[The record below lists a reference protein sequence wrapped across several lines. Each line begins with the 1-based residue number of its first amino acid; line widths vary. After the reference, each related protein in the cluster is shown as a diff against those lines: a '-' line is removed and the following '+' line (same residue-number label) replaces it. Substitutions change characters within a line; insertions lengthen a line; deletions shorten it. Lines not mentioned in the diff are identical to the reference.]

1 MTAQILDG
9 KAISE
14 RIVDELRQRVD
25 AQAASGRRAPALAVI
40 LVGDDPA
47 SSIYVRN
54 KRRACERADVR
65 SVSHDL
71 PSATSQAELLALI
84 DRLNEDPEVD
94 GILVQMPLPKQID
107 PETVIERIHPDKDV
121 DGFHPYNIGRLAV
134 RMPTLRSCTPM
145 GVMTL
150 LKSVH
155 ADMRGMNALVVGASN
170 HVGRPMGLELL
181 MEGCTVTTAN
191 SQTRNLPVLA
201 LQADIV
207 VVAVGR
213 PNLVMGE
220 WIKEGATV
228 ADVGINRLPDGRIC
242 GDVEFAV
249 AAERAAWITPVPGGV
264 GPMTV
269 ASLLQNTLQAY
280 ETHQGKIEKS

>member
-1 MTAQILDG
+1 MFAQILDG
-9 KAISE
+9 KALSD
-14 RIVDELRQRVD
+14 RIVDGLKLRVD
-25 AQAASGRRAPALAVI
+25 ALRAAGRRAPALAVI

-71 PSATSQAELLALI
+71 PASTTQEALLALI
-84 DRLNEDPEVD
+84 DKLNDAPAVD

-134 RMPTLRSCTPM
+134 RMPVLRSCTPM
-145 GVMTL
+145 GVMSL
-150 LKSVH
+150 LKTVH
-155 ADMRGMNALVVGASN
+155 ADMRGMQALVVGASN
-170 HVGRPMGLELL
+170 HVGRPMALELL
-181 MEGCTVTTAN
+181 MEGCTVTVAN

-201 LQADIV
+201 MQADIV
-207 VVAVGR
+207 VAAVGK
-213 PNLVMGE
+213 PGLVKGE

-228 ADVGINRLPDGRIC
+228 IDIGINRLPDGRLC
-242 GDVEFAV
+242 GDVEFE
-249 AAERAAWITPVPGGV
+249 AAKTRAAWITPVPGGV

-280 ETHQGKIEKS
+280 DIHTKT

>member
-9 KAISE
+9 KALSE

-25 AQAASGRRAPALAVI
+25 ALVASGKRAPALAVI

-47 SSIYVRN
+47 SAIYVRN
-54 KRRACERADVR
+54 KKRACERADVR

-71 PSATSQAELLALI
+71 PSATTQAELLELI

-155 ADMRGMNALVVGASN
+155 SDMRGMNALVVGASN

-213 PNLVMGE
+213 PNLVKGE
-220 WIKEGATV
+220 WIKQGATV

-242 GDVEFAV
+242 GDVEYAV

-269 ASLLQNTLQAY
+269 ASLLQNTLQACN
-280 ETHQGKIEKS
+280 THTA

>member
-1 MTAQILDG
+1 MCGAMTAQILDG
-9 KAISE
+9 KTLSE

-25 AQAASGRRAPALAVI
+25 ALVASGRRAPTLAVI

-47 SSIYVRN
+47 SAIYVRN
-54 KRRACERADVR
+54 KKRACERADVR
-65 SVSHDL
+65 SVAHDL
-71 PSATSQAELLALI
+71 PPSTTQAELLALI
-84 DRLNEDPEVD
+84 DQLNADPAVD
-94 GILVQMPLPKQID
+94 GILVQMPLPPQID

-150 LKSVH
+150 LKTVH
-155 ADMRGMNALVVGASN
+155 ADMRGLNALVVGASN

-213 PNLVMGE
+213 PNLVKGE
-220 WIKEGATV
+220 WIKPGATV

-242 GDVEFAV
+242 GDVEYAV

-280 ETHQGKIEKS
+280 DIHSK

>member
-1 MTAQILDG
+1 MSAQILDG
-9 KAISE
+9 KAQSE
-14 RIVDELRQRVD
+14 RIIDQIKLQVD
-25 AQAASGRRAPALAVI
+25 ALAAAGRRVPSLAVI

-54 KRRACERADVR
+54 KRRACERAGVG

-71 PSATSQAELLALI
+71 PASTTQAELLALI
-84 DRLNEDPEVD
+84 DALNKNPDVD
-94 GILVQMPLPKQID
+94 GILVQMPLPRQID

-150 LKSVH
+150 LQSVQD
-155 ADMRGMNALVVGASN
+155 DMRGMNALVVGASN

-181 MEGCTVTTAN
+181 MAGCTVTTAN

-207 VVAVGR
+207 VVAVGK
-213 PNLVMGE
+213 PNLIKGE
-220 WIKEGATV
+220 WIREGATV
-228 ADVGINRLPDGRIC
+228 VDVGINRLPDGRIC
-242 GDVEFAV
+242 GDVEFEV
-249 AAERAAWITPVPGGV
+249 ARHRAAWITPVPGGV

-280 ETHQGKIEKS
+280 AVHTS

>member
-1 MTAQILDG
+1 MSAQILDG
-9 KAISE
+9 KAQSE
-14 RIVDELRQRVD
+14 RIVDQIKLQVD
-25 AQAASGRRAPALAVI
+25 ALAADGKRVPALAVI

-54 KRRACERADVR
+54 KRRACERAGVC

-71 PSATSQAELLALI
+71 PASTTQAELLALI
-84 DRLNEDPEVD
+84 DALNQDRNVD
-94 GILVQMPLPKQID
+94 GILVQMPLPRQID
-107 PETVIERIHPDKDV
+107 PETVIESIHPGKDV

-150 LKSVH
+150 LQSVH

-181 MEGCTVTTAN
+181 MAGCTVTTAN

-207 VVAVGR
+207 VVAVGK
-213 PNLVMGE
+213 PNLVKGE
-220 WIKEGATV
+220 WIQEGATV
-228 ADVGINRLPDGRIC
+228 VDVGINRLPDGRLC
-242 GDVEFAV
+242 GDVEFPV
-249 AAERAAWITPVPGGV
+249 ASERAAWITPVPGGV

-280 ETHQGKIEKS
+280 DSHQI

>member
-1 MTAQILDG
+1 MFAQILDG
-9 KAISE
+9 KALSD
-14 RIVDELRQRVD
+14 RIVDGLKLRVD
-25 AQAASGRRAPALAVI
+25 ALRAAGRRAPALAVI

-71 PSATSQAELLALI
+71 PASTTQEALLALI
-84 DRLNEDPEVD
+84 DKLNDAPAVD

-134 RMPTLRSCTPM
+134 RMPVLRSCTPM
-145 GVMTL
+145 GVMSL
-150 LKSVH
+150 LKTVY
-155 ADMRGMNALVVGASN
+155 ADMRGMQALVVGASN
-170 HVGRPMGLELL
+170 HVGRPMALELL
-181 MEGCTVTTAN
+181 MEGCTVTVAN

-201 LQADIV
+201 MQADIV
-207 VVAVGR
+207 VAAVGK
-213 PNLVMGE
+213 PGLVKGE

-228 ADVGINRLPDGRIC
+228 IDIGINRLPDGRLC
-242 GDVEFAV
+242 GDVEFE
-249 AAERAAWITPVPGGV
+249 AAKTRAAWITPVPGGV

-280 ETHQGKIEKS
+280 DIHTKT

>member
-9 KAISE
+9 KALSE

-25 AQAASGRRAPALAVI
+25 ALVASGRRVPTLAVI

-47 SSIYVRN
+47 SAIYVRN
-54 KRRACERADVR
+54 KKRACERADVR
-65 SVSHDL
+65 SVAYDL
-71 PSATSQAELLALI
+71 PASTTQAELLALI
-84 DRLNEDPEVD
+84 DRLNDDPEVD
-94 GILVQMPLPKQID
+94 GILVQMPLPSQID

-150 LKSVH
+150 LKTVH

-213 PNLVMGE
+213 PNLVRGE

-280 ETHQGKIEKS
+280 ETHSKV

>member
-1 MTAQILDG
+1 MSAQILDG
-9 KAISE
+9 KAQSE
-14 RIVDELRQRVD
+14 HIIDQIRIQVD
-25 AQAASGRRAPALAVI
+25 ALAAAGKRVPSLAVI

-54 KRRACERADVR
+54 KRRACERAGVG

-71 PSATSQAELLALI
+71 PATTTQSELLALI
-84 DRLNEDPEVD
+84 DALNRDPAVD
-94 GILVQMPLPKQID
+94 GILVQMPLPRQID
-107 PETVIERIHPDKDV
+107 PETVIESIHPDKDV

-150 LKSVH
+150 LQSVH
-155 ADMRGMNALVVGASN
+155 DDMRGMNALVVGASN

-181 MEGCTVTTAN
+181 MAGCTVTTAN

-207 VVAVGR
+207 VVAVGK
-213 PNLVMGE
+213 PNLVKGE

-242 GDVEFAV
+242 GDVEFDV
-249 AAERAAWITPVPGGV
+249 AKQRAAWITPVPGGV

-269 ASLLQNTLQAY
+269 ASLLQNTLQAHAI
-280 ETHQGKIEKS
+280 HQS

>member
-1 MTAQILDG
+1 MAAQILDG
-9 KAISE
+9 KSLSE
-14 RIVDELRQRVD
+14 RIVDELKQRVD
-25 AQAASGRRAPALAVI
+25 ALLAAGRRAPALAVI

-54 KRRACERADVR
+54 KRRACERAGVH

-71 PSATSQAELLALI
+71 PSSTTQAELLALI
-84 DRLNEDPEVD
+84 DQMNADPAVD
-94 GILVQMPLPKQID
+94 GILVQMPLPPQID

-150 LKSVH
+150 LKTVH
-155 ADMRGMNALVVGASN
+155 ADMRGLNALVVGASN

-181 MEGCTVTTAN
+181 MAGCTVTTAN

-213 PNLVMGE
+213 PNLVKGE
-220 WIKEGATV
+220 WIKEGASV

-280 ETHQGKIEKS
+280 ETHQG

>member
-1 MTAQILDG
+1 
-9 KAISE
+9 
-14 RIVDELRQRVD
+14 
-25 AQAASGRRAPALAVI
+25 
-40 LVGDDPA
+40 
-47 SSIYVRN
+47 YVRN
-54 KRRACERADVR
+54 KRRACERAGVG

-71 PSATSQAELLALI
+71 PATTTQSELLSLI
-84 DRLNEDPEVD
+84 DALNNDPGVD
-94 GILVQMPLPKQID
+94 GILVQMPLPRQID
-107 PETVIERIHPDKDV
+107 PETVIESIHPDKDV

-150 LKSVH
+150 LQSVH

-181 MEGCTVTTAN
+181 MAGCTVTTAN

-201 LQADIV
+201 LQADII
-207 VVAVGR
+207 VVAVGK
-213 PNLVMGE
+213 PNLVRGD

-242 GDVEFAV
+242 GDVEFDV
-249 AAERAAWITPVPGGV
+249 AKQRAAWITPVPGGV

-280 ETHQGKIEKS
+280 DIHTKT

>member
-1 MTAQILDG
+1 MSAQILDG
-9 KAISE
+9 KALSE
-14 RIVDELRQRVD
+14 RIVDSLRQRVD
-25 AQAASGRRAPALAVI
+25 ALVAAGKRPPALAVI

-71 PSATSQAELLALI
+71 PASTTQAELLALI

-94 GILVQMPLPKQID
+94 GILVQMPLPAQID

-145 GVMTL
+145 GVMSL
-150 LKSVH
+150 LKTAH

-181 MEGCTVTTAN
+181 MESCTVTIAN

-207 VVAVGR
+207 VAAVGR
-213 PNLVMGE
+213 PGLVKGE

-228 ADVGINRLPDGRIC
+228 VDVGINRLPDGRIC

-269 ASLLQNTLQAY
+269 ASLLENTLQAY
-280 ETHQGKIEKS
+280 ERNS

>member
-1 MTAQILDG
+1 MSAQILDG
-9 KAISE
+9 KAQSE
-14 RIVDELRQRVD
+14 RIVDQIKLQVD
-25 AQAASGRRAPALAVI
+25 ALAADGKRVPALAVI

-54 KRRACERADVR
+54 KRRACERAGVC

-71 PSATSQAELLALI
+71 PASTTQAELLALI
-84 DRLNEDPEVD
+84 DMLNQDANVD
-94 GILVQMPLPKQID
+94 GILVQMPLPRQID

-150 LKSVH
+150 LQGVH
-155 ADMRGMNALVVGASN
+155 DDMRGMNALVVGASN

-181 MEGCTVTTAN
+181 MAGCTVTTAN

-213 PNLVMGE
+213 PNLVKGE

-228 ADVGINRLPDGRIC
+228 VDVGINRLPDGRLC
-242 GDVEFAV
+242 GDVEFPV
-249 AAERAAWITPVPGGV
+249 ASERASWITPVPGGV

-280 ETHQGKIEKS
+280 EAHTG